1 MSASKGWRVL
11 VFGIV
16 LTILSA
22 SVSAQT
28 KVYKWV
34 DENGVV
40 HFSEEPPIVAP
51 EVKVEIITTSPA
63 RTPSPQVQTT
73 VKPPARTKAKVESLT
88 VQPDDEVPPLAKPVD
103 IKKMS
108 LEELGRRCE
117 DAREAM
123 IAPLRKAEIDK
134 CVETGTGDQ
143 AWCRT
148 HLMSEIVAGC
158 TLGTIVSSACVA
170 IADAAISKY
179 FCPLL
184 AVFGSLC
191 FAFLMIL
198 RSALPSEAAARV
210 ESVQRSA
217 GDPFRPVENL
227 RHRLDSVPL
236 STSQN

>member
-148 HLMSEIVAGC
+148 FWADYGAPSRTATGVFIPGMFYDLREC
-158 TLGTIVSSACVA
+158 TE
-170 IADAAISKY
+170 
-179 FCPLL
+179 
-184 AVFGSLC
+184 
-191 FAFLMIL
+191 AFDERNRRGLY
-198 RSALPSEAAARV
+198 P
-210 ESVQRSA
+210 
-217 GDPFRPVENL
+217 GDDR
-227 RHRLDSVPL
+227 
-236 STSQN
+236 